1 MVLSV
6 AVMLRFEETTN
17 YHLCSDN
24 GNTSKLDKLH
34 SPWQEIPQRVI
45 NLLKMKK
52 GCIDLVSKFF
62 NEGKDLDFAEKGLE
76 GRCEV
81 AYQFYDGIKQKM
93 NIDANLSFDPTMAPR
108 ELGNFNPDNNTIKL
122 NSNYLEN
129 PDCKDLLNTLLHESR
144 HAFQH
149 CCVKHPES
157 CDVSPK
163 VIEAWKENQKHY
175 IRPEDDFVAY
185 ENQPIEKD
193 ANDFADSVMKDGMK
207 QTQYA

>member
-1 MVLSV
+1 MRDLARLSIENPKCGR
-6 AVMLRFEETTN
+6 LETP
-17 YHLCSDN
+17 
-24 GNTSKLDKLH
+24 KLSCQEVTDKVVKEL
-34 SPWQEIPQRVI
+34 E
-45 NLLKMKK
+45 MKN

-62 NEGKDLDFAEKGLE
+62 NEGKDHDYAKKGLE
-76 GRCEV
+76 GRCEI
-81 AYQFYDGIKQKM
+81 AYQFYDGVKQEM
-93 NIDANLSFDPTMAPR
+93 GIDAKLRFDPTMAPK
-108 ELGNFNPDNNTIKL
+108 ELGNFNPANNTIKL

-149 CCVKHPES
+149 RCVKHPES

-185 ENQPIEKD
+185 ENQTIEKD

-207 QTQYA
+207 QTQYV

>member
-1 MVLSV
+1 MQVLEQTANSQR
-6 AVMLRFEETTN
+6 L
-17 YHLCSDN
+17 LDS
-24 GNTSKLDKLH
+24 GSTSKLDKPH
-34 SPWQEIPQRVI
+34 TACQEVPNRVI
-45 NLLKMKK
+45 NHMEMEK
-52 GCIDLVSKFF
+52 GCVDLVGKFF

-76 GRCEV
+76 GRCEI
-81 AYQFYDGIKQKM
+81 AYQFYDGLKQEM
-93 NIDANLSFDPTMAPR
+93 GIDAKLSFDPTMAR
-108 ELGNFNPDNNTIKL
+108 KELGCFSPDNNTIRL
-122 NSNYLEN
+122 NANYLET
-129 PDCKDLLNTLLHESR
+129 PDCKDLMNTLLHESR

-149 CCVKHPES
+149 RCVKHPES

-207 QTQYA
+207 QSQYA